1 MCPPPAVHEGSES
14 CTPLARAALGA
25 RLQWVETGSSSCRH
39 GAGKPAAEE
48 PGVGAV
54 SPRVVTGSGW
64 GWGQG
69 AVVIVVG
76 ELGREAGESGVSRRW
91 GGAGEG

>member
-25 RLQWVETGSSSCRH
+25 RLQWVGDRVQQLQASGLEASR
-39 GAGKPAAEE
+39 EE
-48 PGVGAV
+48 PGVGR
-54 SPRVVTGSGW
+54 SPGRDWQWVGM
-64 GWGQG
+64 GQG

-76 ELGREAGESGVSRRW
+76 ELGREVGEVWREQTVEGQ
-91 GGAGEG
+91 GEG